1 MSFDLYKSGKTIDEI
16 ASERKMVRTTIEGHL
31 SYYIGTGELSI
42 FEFLTKVQVDIITE
56 CFNKLHTKSLTEI
69 YSALK
74 GKYGYGELRLVLKH
88 LEHIAEI

>member
-1 MSFDLYKSGKTIDEI
+1 
-16 ASERKMVRTTIEGHL
+16 MVRTTIEGHL

-42 FEFLTKVQVDIITE
+42 FEFLTNDKVDIITE

-74 GKYGYGELRLVLKH
+74 GKYDYGELRLVLKH